1 MDKFRVGFGY
11 DVHPLISGR
20 DLMIGGVHVPFNK
33 GAQGHSDADV
43 LLHALTDA
51 LLGAAGLGD
60 IGTRFPD
67 TDAAFKNI
75 SSRFFIEE
83 TMRMING
90 KGLRVNNVD
99 ATVVLQEPK
108 LTPFISEIRSV
119 ISSLLAVSSGDIAVK
134 ATTTEYLGYIGNG
147 EGIAAFAVVSLVG

>member
-43 LLHALTDA
+43 LLHALADA

-67 TDAAFKNI
+67 TDAVFKNI